1 MCEADE
7 LKIDNLKRFGLAEET
22 LIIQMDFNFCTTLR
36 IAMEMN
42 KNQSVKVL
50 MEKVFEINNIKYQ
63 DLLKMDLPI
72 FLRQPGIQRLYDFL
86 ERDYEEQVEI
96 EKRLNKSLASGEK

>member
-1 MCEADE
+1 
-7 LKIDNLKRFGLAEET
+7 
-22 LIIQMDFNFCTTLR
+22 
-36 IAMEMN
+36 MEMN